1 MGRLTQ
7 SVAAIGVA
15 LVVGTA
21 VCGPAL
27 AQSDASE
34 TIYETQFPDPAQ
46 AATEWGFPKGAT
58 ELTAK
63 GYTAAFTPGA
73 LTLTVDGAPNAW
85 LSPDLGKLPA
95 DQAVEARI
103 GSSTGDDSALFGV
116 ACRAAV
122 NSVGYVF
129 LVGTDGYYAIGRYDH
144 GKGKA
149 IVNAKGTKRTRTVDP
164 GGFNI
169 VRGEC
174 VGTKQVTLTLFVNGE
189 KVASIV
195 DKSPPKVGARA
206 FAVTEVAKGKQTA
219 TEFTGFAVHAL

>member
-1 MGRLTQ
+1 MGRISRT
-7 SVAAIGVA
+7 VAAVGVA
-15 LVVGTA
+15 LVFGTA

-27 AQSDASE
+27 AQGE
-34 TIYETQFPDPAQ
+34 TIYESQFPDPAQ
-46 AATEWGFPKGAT
+46 AATEWGFPSGAT
-58 ELTAK
+58 EVTDT
-63 GYTAAFTPGA
+63 GYTAAFTPSA
-73 LTLTVDGAPNAW
+73 LTLTLDGAPNAW

-116 ACRAAV
+116 ACRAKV

-129 LVGTDGYYAIGRYDH
+129 LVGTDGDYTIGRYDG

-164 GGFNI
+164 AGFNI

-174 VGTKQVTLTLFVNGE
+174 VGKKQVTLTLFVNGE
-189 KVASIV
+189 RVASVV
-195 DKSPPKVGARA
+195 DKSPPKQVGART

>member
-1 MGRLTQ
+1 MGRITRT
-7 SVAAIGVA
+7 VAAVGVV
-15 LVVGTA
+15 LVVTTG

-27 AQSDASE
+27 AQGE

-46 AATEWGFPKGAT
+46 AAAEWSGFPKGAT
-58 ELTAK
+58 EVTAK

-73 LTLTVDGAPNAW
+73 LTVTLDGAINAW
-85 LSPDLGKLPA
+85 FSPDLGKLPA

-116 ACRAAV
+116 ACRAELH
-122 NSVGYVF
+122 SVGYVF
-129 LVGTDGYYAIGRYDH
+129 LVGTDGYYTIGRFDG

-164 GGFNI
+164 TGFNI

-174 VGTKQVTLTLFVNGE
+174 VGKKQVTLTLFVNGE
-189 KVASIV
+189 RVASVV
-195 DKSPPKVGARA
+195 DKSPPKKVGART
-206 FAVTEVAKGKQTA
+206 FAVTEVAKGQQTA
-219 TEFTGFAVHAL
+219 TEYTGFAVHAL